1 MRHRFSFGTAPRTM
15 LALLML
21 LSLLLLAA
29 CGGGSDHDDD
39 APPAATGSLAVTI
52 AGLPAGLAGAVSVS
66 GPNAYSRAL
75 TASTTLTGL
84 APGSYTVSATGV
96 ANGSGSLAPTP
107 LTQQIAVSAGATA
120 SASVSYAATAPLA
133 LRLQEV
139 ASGLAAPTFLTAPAG
154 DSRLFIVERA
164 GRIRVVENGNLL
176 PVPFLDISN
185 LTSTSG
191 ERGLLSMAF
200 HPQYASNGYFF
211 LYYTNLAGD
220 IVIERRQVS
229 GANPNTADALSSL
242 AIITIAHPTYTNHYG
257 GLVSFGPDGYLYI
270 GTGDGGGGG
279 DPLGNAQ
286 NPNVLLG
293 KLLRLDVSASSNA
306 QPYAIPSGNPFVGV
320 AGKRAEIW
328 ALGLRNPWRYAFDAT
343 AQQLYIA
350 DVGQANLEEINVRAA
365 SQAGNNYGWNTKEG
379 TQCYGSSSCD
389 QTGLVLPLV
398 EYGHDAAG
406 GCSITGGYV
415 YRGSALPE
423 LAGQYLYSDY
433 CSGWLKSFGIS
444 NGSTSGSASAV
455 KDWGIS
461 NVGNILSF
469 GQDGQKELYM
479 LSSSGKGYRIVRQ

>member
-1 MRHRFSFGTAPRTM
+1 MRNRLSLGNLPRTW
-15 LALLML
+15 LT
-21 LSLLLLAA
+21 LLLLLGLLAS
-29 CGGGSDHDDD
+29 CGGGSSNDDP
-39 APPAATGSLAVTI
+39 APPAATGNLSVSI
-52 AGLPAGLAGAVSVS
+52 AGVPAGLAGAVTVS

-75 TASTTLTGL
+75 TASTTLDSL
-84 APGSYTVSATGV
+84 APGSYTLTATSI
-96 ANGSGSLAPTP
+96 ANGTGSLAPTP
-107 LTQQIAVSAGATA
+107 LTQQVAVTAGATA
-120 SASVSYAATAPLA
+120 SASVSYAASTPLA

-139 ASGLAAPTFLTAPAG
+139 ASGLNAPTFLTAPNG

-176 PVPFLDISN
+176 ATPFLDISN
-185 LTSTSG
+185 LTSTAG

-229 GANPNTADALSSL
+229 AGNPNQADALSGL
-242 AIITIAHPTYTNHYG
+242 TIITIAHPTYTNHYG
-257 GLVSFGPDGYLYI
+257 GLVSFGTDGYLYL

-293 KLLRLDVSASSNA
+293 KLLRLDVNASSSA
-306 QPYAIPSGNPFVGV
+306 QPYAIPADNPFVGA
-320 AGKRAEIW
+320 AGKRPEIW
-328 ALGLRNPWRYAFDAT
+328 ATGLRNPWRYAFDSV

-350 DVGQANLEEINVRAA
+350 DVGQANLEEVNVRAVG
-365 SQAGNNYGWNTKEG
+365 QAGNNYGWNIMEG
-379 TQCYGSSSCD
+379 TQCYNSSSCN
-389 QTGLVLPLV
+389 QSGLVLPLI
-398 EYGHDAAG
+398 EYGHDSAG

-415 YRGSALPE
+415 YRGAALPE

-433 CSGWLKSFGIS
+433 CSGWLKSFSVS
-444 NGSTSGSASAV
+444 NGSASAV
-455 KDWGIS
+455 KDWGIA

-469 GQDGQKELYM
+469 GQDGLKELYM
-479 LSSSGKGYRIVRQ
+479 LSSNGKVYRIARQ